1 MSKEIEGFTQ
11 GPSFRVHFIPGTN
24 ETVSHLLSDSPC
36 LLCLCEDSV
45 PREGRTM
52 YVHDIDEATGTIA
65 VNITPPAPG
74 KEGTEK

>member
-1 MSKEIEGFTQ
+1 
-11 GPSFRVHFIPGTN
+11 
-24 ETVSHLLSDSPC
+24 
-36 LLCLCEDSV
+36 
-45 PREGRTM
+45 M